1 MRALLKW
8 KAVVSIYVLIF
19 FVGLGIIE
27 GRGRAAGL
35 HPTWVDRAPLLVAS
49 YNWFFRPERM
59 HYVAAIDLKSNH
71 KIEPTDITQLDLAMS
86 NYLPARSTVLGK
98 YLKKEVRAG
107 QAILPKSLAD
117 APTLP
122 PDSDKWMVTLRVNA
136 DSKLEKTLQPDSTV
150 SLLLPPNEKLEGK
163 IVTSSRDIPPAKK
176 TAGTE
181 NKQSKS
187 AATEPSP
194 SPSASPE

>member
-8 KAVVSIYVLIF
+8 KALVSIYVLILF
-19 FVGLGIIE
+19 LGLGIIE
-27 GRGRAAGL
+27 ARGRAAGL

-59 HYVAAIDLKSNH
+59 HYLAAIDLKPNH
-71 KIEPTDITQLDLAMS
+71 KIEPTDLTQLDLAMS
-86 NYLPARSTVLGK
+86 NYLPDRNSLVGK

-107 QAILPKSLAD
+107 QAVLPKSVAD

-122 PDSDKWMVTLRVNA
+122 PDSDKWMVTLRVTA
-136 DSKLEKTLQPDSTV
+136 DPKSEKTLQPDSTI
-150 SLLLPPNEKLEGK
+150 SLLLPSNEKLEGK
-163 IVTSSRDIPPAKK
+163 IVATSRDIPAAKK
-176 TAGTE
+176 PTATE
-181 NKQSKS
+181 NKQPKS
-187 AATEPSP
+187 AANEPPP